1 MIKVE
6 VTKNTIKVLGHA
18 NYDEY
23 GKDIVCAS
31 ASTIVI
37 TSIEAIAR
45 FDIDAIDVNEEDN
58 KLTITINKHDN
69 VTDTLIDNMLSCLQE
84 LEKKYSKNIKI
95 INREE

>member
-6 VTKNTIKVLGHA
+6 VTKNTIIFLGHA

-31 ASTIVI
+31 ASTIAM

-45 FDIDAIDVNEEDN
+45 FDKDAVDVKEENN
-58 KLTITINKHDN
+58 KLTINIHKHN
-69 VTDTLIDNMLSCLQE
+69 NITDTLISNMLSCLQE